1 MIFVL
6 PEKYDKI
13 ETEIN
18 FCKPVGGKGFRKEQ
32 THEISNFHWKS
43 GFWFYQRKRIFP
55 HGQWRSRMA
64 LRLLF
69 RLIRKTLI
77 NIKHKYVLSE
87 SLECV

>member
-1 MIFVL
+1 MENNCFGQGMIFVL

-43 GFWFYQRKRIFP
+43 GFYI
-55 HGQWRSRMA
+55 H
-64 LRLLF
+64 
-69 RLIRKTLI
+69 
-77 NIKHKYVLSE
+77 
-87 SLECV
+87 